1 MGLLDTVVEYFENA
15 LEIRGAE
22 LGTEHFYTVKARS
35 NLGGVIAAQV
45 IQGEIL
51 RQKRWKKTF
60 GFDGDQIPS
69 LRNSVWQN
77 SLRRWA
83 MIVVR
88 IETGVIGCTI

>member
-45 IQGEIL
+45 I
-51 RQKRWKKTF
+51 
-60 GFDGDQIPS
+60 
-69 LRNSVWQN
+69 
-77 SLRRWA
+77 
-83 MIVVR
+83 
-88 IETGVIGCTI
+88 